1 MNYITIM
8 SNKRIIVIAIALSLH
23 ALTVLTAV
31 EGGGGGG
38 LASNIASAQSI
49 PSNQGMAS
57 PPPPLGPFP

>member
-31 EGGGGGG
+31 EGEGG
-38 LASNIASAQSI
+38 LASNIT
-49 PSNQGMAS
+49 PTNRR
-57 PPPPLGPFP
+57 PVLC